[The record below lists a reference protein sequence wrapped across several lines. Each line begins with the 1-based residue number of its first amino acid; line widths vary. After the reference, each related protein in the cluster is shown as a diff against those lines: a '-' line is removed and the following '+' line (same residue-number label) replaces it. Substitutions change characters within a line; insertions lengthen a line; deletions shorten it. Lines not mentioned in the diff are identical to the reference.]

1 MDIRPIRTT
10 PDYEKALV
18 EIKRLWNAEP
28 GTTDADKLELLAM
41 LVEAYEDAHYPMPDP
56 DPVEAIKFRME
67 QQGMTR
73 SDLVPIF
80 GTRARAY
87 RRFCLASGR

>member
-10 PDYEKALV
+10 ADHEKALL
-18 EIKRLWNAEP
+18 EIQRLWNAKP

-67 QQGMTR
+67 QQGLSR

-80 GTRARAY
+80 GTRSRV
-87 RRFCLASGR
+87 S